1 MTMEMFQ
8 GNLLSTEAVLIV
20 AEQTTSELESTSQD
34 KTAEVESHLVNAQS
48 TKLNSSLAQ
57 QEALAVRTASY
68 SFRVN

>member
-1 MTMEMFQ
+1 MGMFQ